1 MPELAIENQT
11 QNPART
17 RGTSC
22 VLDQLDAARRV
33 STPLIQLATPDPQ
46 AFVRALTA
54 RLARR
59 TPPDPLV
66 VWDACRGL
74 TGLNEPGQTAATDLI
89 GGDGQFDPTRNNPA
103 EALLRAP
110 RLPRRSVLCLHHTQR
125 WIDDLSCLQAIANLR
140 DLFASTGRTLLL
152 LGPGGPLPPEIAGDV
167 ISLDEPLPDGARLR
181 EIVTGL
187 RDAAGALADD
197 SALDRAVEAVQGLP
211 AFAAEQVTAMALA
224 SGSLDLA
231 ALWERKRQQIEQT
244 PGLSVYRGQETFQQ
258 IGGVEV
264 VKSYLH
270 SLLAGPA
277 RPGAVVF
284 LDEIE
289 KALAGATSDTS
300 GVSRD
305 QLGALLSYMEDEQA
319 AGLIFIGPPGAAKS
333 AVAKATGNEA
343 GIPTI
348 RLDLGG
354 AKGSLV
360 GQSEA
365 NLRTALKVIT
375 AVSNRRSLWIA
386 TCNSITDLPPELRRR
401 FTLGTF
407 FFDLPD
413 EEERSAI
420 WNIWLERYGMQTVRT
435 ARKSRSASRS
445 ASRSDGSIVQQRID
459 DSGWTGAEIRQCCDV
474 AWRLQVPLQEAA
486 RYVVPVSRS
495 AAASID
501 RLRKQADGRFLSASQ
516 PGVFRCDTG
525 LTGDPLAESPSVRQF
540 NTDE

>member
-1 MPELAIENQT
+1 MAKTPQ
-11 QNPART
+11 PASDRPPAGSESREDRPH
-17 RGTSC
+17 RGI
-22 VLDQLDAARRV
+22 LDQLAAARRV
-33 STPLIQLATPDPQ
+33 STPLVQVSTPDPQ
-46 AFVRALTA
+46 ACVRGITDWLNRTA
-54 RLARR
+54 PA
-59 TPPDPLV
+59 TPLL
-66 VWDACRGL
+66 VWDSCRGL
-74 TGLNEPGQTAATDLI
+74 TGLNDPGRTAATDLV
-89 GGDGQFDPTRNNPA
+89 GGDGSFDPTRGNPG
-103 EALLRAP
+103 EALIRAAK
-110 RLPRRSVLCLHHTQR
+110 LPRRSVLVLHHVQR
-125 WIDDLSCLQAIANLR
+125 WVDDLLCLQAIANLR
-140 DLFASTGRTLLL
+140 DQFAATGRMLVL

-167 ISLDEPLPDGARLR
+167 IHLDEPLPDSWRLR
-181 EIVTGL
+181 EIVASL
-187 RDAAGALADD
+187 IDAANATASDLQ
-197 SALDRAVEAVQGLP
+197 LDRAVEAVQGLP
-211 AFAAEQVTAMALA
+211 AFAAEQVTSMALTE
-224 SGSLDLA
+224 GTLDLES
-231 ALWERKRQQIEQT
+231 LWERKRQQIEQT
-244 PGLSVYRGQETFQQ
+244 PGLSVYRGRETFGQ

-264 VKSYLH
+264 VKSYIR
-270 SLLAGPA
+270 SLLNGPA

-289 KALAGATSDTS
+289 KALAGAAGDTS

-319 AGLIFIGPPGAAKS
+319 AGMIFIGPPGAAKS

-413 EEERSAI
+413 KSERAAI
-420 WNIWLERYGMQTVRT
+420 WDIYRT
-435 ARKSRSASRS
+435 QYQGRCRLPSREVEQ
-445 ASRSDGSIVQQRID
+445 VQD
-459 DSGWTGAEIRQCCDV
+459 EGWTGAEIRQCCDV
-474 AWRLQVPLQEAA
+474 AWRLQLTLSEAA

-501 RLRKQADGRFLSASQ
+501 RLRQQADGRFLSASQ
-516 PGVFRCDTG
+516 PGVFRCETDDTAVVDG
-525 LTGDPLAESPSVRQF
+525 PRQF
-540 NTDE
+540 TTTP